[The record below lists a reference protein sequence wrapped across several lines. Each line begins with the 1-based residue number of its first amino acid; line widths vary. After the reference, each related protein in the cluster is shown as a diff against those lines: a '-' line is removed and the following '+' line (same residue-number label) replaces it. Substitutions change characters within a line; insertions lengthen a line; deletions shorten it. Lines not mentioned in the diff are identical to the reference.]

1 MPFPRALL
9 AAIVLTVI
17 PLSSASHHAPL
28 HSYRH
33 RRQSIPSSLPGSWTS
48 QGCVT
53 DNVDGVRTLTGPHF
67 SSGDS
72 MTIQTCITFCDAQ
85 NFVFAGVQASG
96 ECCEN
101 IAPSFIAAIT
111 TDLFLS
117 VFDISLVPMAW
128 CTRPMSMQCNT
139 PCTGNSLQPCGGAN
153 RLNLFWSGDEFPS
166 SSSQWSPVPRAL
178 EDWEDLGCWS
188 DNVQGQRVLTTGMG
202 VQGGMTTEKCQT
214 ACFNAGFRMAG
225 TEYAGYVISF
235 FPSVLAASSTSDASI
250 HSTVVAATT
259 PPSNLKCTDD
269 SLFPFDFK
277 IWLCLDASR

>member
-1 MPFPRALL
+1 ML
-9 AAIVLTVI
+9 AGMGLTI
-17 PLSSASHHAPL
+17 
-28 HSYRH
+28 YRH

-101 IAPSFIAAIT
+101 LAPSFIAAIT

-117 VFDISLVPMAW
+117 IAG
-128 CTRPMSMQCNT
+128 TRSTEEAAFLWHRPNAT
-139 PCTGNSLQPCGGAN
+139 LHAPAT
-153 RLNLFWSGDEFPS
+153 PS
-166 SSSQWSPVPRAL
+166 SHVEAPIVSTSSGAAMNPPQAHRNGPLFQEHSKTGRISDVGGEASQS
-178 EDWEDLGCWS
+178 CS

-225 TEYAGYVISF
+225 TEYAGYVIQF

-277 IWLCLDASR
+277 IWLCLGASR